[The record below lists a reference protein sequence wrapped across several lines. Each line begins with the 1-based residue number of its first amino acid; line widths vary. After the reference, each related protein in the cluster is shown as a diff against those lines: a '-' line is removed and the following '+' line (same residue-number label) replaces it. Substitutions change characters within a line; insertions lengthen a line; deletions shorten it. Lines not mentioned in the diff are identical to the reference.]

1 MITSL
6 RRIVAGLVLVSMTG
20 VVVPLPAQAAM
31 VATEALASASAASA
45 DRERLAAL
53 LSRADLRAQLEA
65 KGVRVS
71 DVQARIDAL
80 SDEEVA
86 KLAGHIDSLPAG
98 GDVVGAVVFVFL
110 VLLITDLLGLTKVF
124 SFTKPINK

>member
-1 MITSL
+1 MIPF

-20 VVVPLPAQAAM
+20 LAVPLPARAAM
-31 VATEALASASAASA
+31 VATETLARAGAASA
-45 DRERLAAL
+45 DRERLATL
-53 LSRADLRAQLEA
+53 LARADLRAQLEA
-65 KGVRVS
+65 KGVRAA

-98 GDVVGAVVFVFL
+98 GDIVGAVVFVFL

-124 SFTKPINK
+124 PFTKPIKR